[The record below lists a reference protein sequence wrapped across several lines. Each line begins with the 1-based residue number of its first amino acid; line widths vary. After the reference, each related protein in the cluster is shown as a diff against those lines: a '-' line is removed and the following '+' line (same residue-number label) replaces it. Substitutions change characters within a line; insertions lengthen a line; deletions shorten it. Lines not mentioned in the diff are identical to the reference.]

1 MIIDEFNLNIDEVVG
16 TEKNFLKK
24 YNNIY
29 ISEEQI
35 SILNKYN
42 INIDKYTNVNE
53 LMYDIEDCL
62 NDSYE
67 ELEDL
72 EWVSQTLSEYNYYN
86 NTNKYYCNMLENK
99 IIDEALKDTIVIK
112 ILTPFKQNNSL
123 KLLKVKKIN
132 NNDNNILVF
141 YYKKY

>member
-24 YNNIY
+24 HNNIY

-86 NTNKYYCNMLENK
+86 NTNK
-99 IIDEALKDTIVIK
+99 
-112 ILTPFKQNNSL
+112 
-123 KLLKVKKIN
+123 
-132 NNDNNILVF
+132 
-141 YYKKY
+141 